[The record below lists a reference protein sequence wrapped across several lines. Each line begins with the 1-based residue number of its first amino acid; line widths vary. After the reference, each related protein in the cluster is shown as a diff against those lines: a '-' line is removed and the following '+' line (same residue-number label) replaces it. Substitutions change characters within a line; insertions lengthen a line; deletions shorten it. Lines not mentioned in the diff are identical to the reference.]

1 MGYKHNKE
9 NILKVGYEVFRT
21 NGYHNVG
28 INKILKESGIPKGSF
43 YNFFESKEDFA
54 QQVIKQYG
62 ESNYCWMQDFFEEC
76 DLSPIECLK
85 SFYSFMINLNEK
97 DEYNGGCLVNNMSV
111 EVGRQNDTLGSEAN
125 QHFMGWLN
133 ILAMEITKG
142 QDAGEIT
149 KDFSALELAEYM
161 HSGFYGVLARTK
173 VTRNRVY
180 MDIWFEM
187 TFKFISV

>member
-9 NILKVGYEVFRT
+9 DILKVGYEVFRI

-28 INKILKESGIPKGSF
+28 INQILKESGIPKGSF

-54 QQVIKQYG
+54 QQVIHQYG
-62 ESNYCWMQDFFEEC
+62 ENNKCWMEDFFENC

-85 SFYSFMINLNEK
+85 SFYSFMMNLNEEDK
-97 DEYNGGCLVNNMSV
+97 YSGGCLVNNMSV
-111 EVGRQNDTLGSEAN
+111 EVGHRSDVIGAEAN
-125 QHFMGWLN
+125 LHFVGWLN
-133 ILAMEITKG
+133 VLAMEITKG

-149 KDFSALELAEYM
+149 KNFSALELAEYM
-161 HSGFYGVLARTK
+161 HAGFYGVLARTK
-173 VTRNRVY
+173 VTKNRVY

-187 TFKFISV
+187 TFKFIET